1 MVHRL
6 YRYSLLTY
14 LIIRV
19 EHFKLDKLPKCN
31 ALCELCSHPICEHI
45 FKHFLSNFVSRRK
58 IYIETSENVIGNV
71 KVTKNFSSHV
81 GGLTGRQL
89 RRRKTYV
96 FETPFSTSTVS
107 MYLSTNSRTQ
117 TPSCL
122 VHFESCDS
130 RFDNP
135 WIKYGGIF
143 LKSIIQIRGTLDEPE
158 RGRPRPTQS

>member
-71 KVTKNFSSHV
+71 KVTKNFSSYV
-81 GGLTGRQL
+81 GGNWVGSSIGVKLTYL
-89 RRRKTYV
+89 RFHFQHRRFRCTCQRTLERRLQV
-96 FETPFSTSTVS
+96 V
-107 MYLSTNSRTQ
+107 LSILSH
-117 TPSCL
+117 
-122 VHFESCDS
+122 V
-130 RFDNP
+130 
-135 WIKYGGIF
+135 
-143 LKSIIQIRGTLDEPE
+143 IRGLTT
-158 RGRPRPTQS
+158 RGSNMAGFF